1 MPERTLHADLS
12 LVSDEMNEVLGATP
26 HWITR
31 WGSLL
36 LFGAVALL
44 LLVSAFIKY
53 PDVING
59 SIQIDPQQG
68 QNYTATMLVSAT
80 GSGKIQAGQ
89 PVIISLDSY
98 PQAEFGSISGKVAS
112 RPLPAAGHMVKLLV
126 QLDNSLVTSHHKK
139 LDLYKQEQGQA
150 EIITTRKRLIQRIFS
165 FFR

>member
-1 MPERTLHADLS
+1 MPDRTLHADLS

-44 LLVSAFIKY
+44 LLVAAFIKY

-59 SIQIDPQQG
+59 TIEISPQQG
-68 QNYTATMLVSAT
+68 QSYTATALVPAA
-80 GSGKIQAGQ
+80 GSGKIEAGQ

-112 RPLPAAGHMVKLLV
+112 RPLPATGNMVKLVV

-139 LDLYKQEQGQA
+139 LDLYKQELGRA

>member
-1 MPERTLHADLS
+1 MS
-12 LVSDEMNEVLGATP
+12 EVLGATP

-36 LFGAVALL
+36 LFGAVVLL

-53 PDVING
+53 PDVISG
-59 SIQIDPQQG
+59 RIGIVPQQG
-68 QNYTATMLVSAT
+68 QSYTATMLVPAA
-80 GSGKIQAGQ
+80 GSGKIQPGQ

-98 PQAEFGSISGKVAS
+98 PQAEFGTVSGKVAS
-112 RPLPAAGHMVKLLV
+112 RPLSAAGNMVKLVV

-139 LDLYKQEQGQA
+139 LDLYKQEQGRA
-150 EIITTRKRLIQRIFS
+150 EIITTRKRLIRRIFS

>member
-36 LFGAVALL
+36 LLGAIVLL
-44 LLVSAFIKY
+44 LLVSALIKY

-59 SIQIDPQQG
+59 TIEIVPLQG
-68 QNYTATMLVSAT
+68 QRYVATALVPAA
-80 GSGKIQAGQ
+80 GSGKIQPGQ
-89 PVIISLDSY
+89 PVIINLDSY
-98 PQAEFGSISGKVAS
+98 PQAEFGNISGKVAS
-112 RPLPAAGHMVKLLV
+112 RPLPAAGNRVKV
-126 QLDNSLVTSHHKK
+126 MIALDNSLVTSYHKK
-139 LDLYKQEQGQA
+139 LDLYKQEQGRA
-150 EIITTRKRLIQRIFS
+150 EIITTRKRLIRRIFS